1 MSERSLVST
10 LNYLPALDGLRG
22 MAVLLVVLFHCFT
35 LPFGWVGVNLFFV
48 LSGFLITRIL
58 LERQAQADYF
68 TRFYRNRVLRIFPLY
83 FTVIVFYFIIQYL
96 LYGANMPHSPLYF
109 LFFLQNFLYA
119 KTGFTHTTALQHTW
133 SLAIEEQFYLFFPLI
148 VYFFKKNLGFFIGIT
163 LFLVLIIRF
172 FYAFHADWCTA
183 YIATQCRI
191 DGLLIGAGLAYFKIE
206 NRPNK
211 QILAYISG
219 LLLFI
224 IVVLSIFFKGK
235 GLVSNGISYTLID
248 LAAAY
253 LVFECTKKPSSN
265 EPNTPFQRLFNNSFL
280 RFLGKYSY
288 GLYVYHWLV
297 YSTFRLH
304 LRPFFPPVLWAK
316 VSVSLLAVALS
327 MLLAL
332 LSYHFLEK
340 PFLNLKK

>member
-1 MSERSLVST
+1 MSARPLESA

-58 LERQAQADYF
+58 LERHEQADYF

-83 FTVIVFYFIIQYL
+83 FTVIVFYFTIKYV
-96 LYGANMPHSPLYF
+96 LYGINMQHSPLYF
-109 LFFLQNFLYA
+109 LFFVQNFLYA

-148 VYFFKKNLGFFIGIT
+148 VYFFKKNLGFFISIAV
-163 LFLVLIIRF
+163 FIVLIVRF
-172 FYAFHADWCTA
+172 SYAFHADWCTA
-183 YIATQCRI
+183 YIATPCRI
-191 DGLLIGAGLAYFKIE
+191 DGLLMGAGLAYFKIE
-206 NRPNK
+206 NRSNK
-211 QILAYISG
+211 QILIYTSG
-219 LLLFI
+219 LLIFI
-224 IVVLSIFFKGK
+224 IAFLSVFFKGK

-253 LVFECTKKPSSN
+253 LVFECTKKASAN
-265 EPNTPFQRLFNNSFL
+265 EQNNSFQRFFSNNFL

-288 GLYVYHWLV
+288 GLYVYHWLI

-327 MLLAL
+327 MALAL